1 MNTSKID
8 KTYDRPWM
16 EKRSGP
22 EASQRRWAETMV
34 ETIVRDLS
42 PGSVLD
48 VGCGSCN
55 FANKFAQLDCAVAAI
70 DGSSH
75 AGDFV
80 GNDVDF
86 LHYDLT
92 KPLNL
97 KMKFDV
103 VLCVEVIEHI
113 EAEYEDVI
121 LQTITNHA
129 DCWIVFTGAKPDQG
143 GIGHVNCRPKEY
155 WLEKF
160 AALGFKAVSSSAWE
174 NEWREKKVRWWYVDN
189 LIVLRPTDA
198 YELNIVPQEKGER

>member
-1 MNTSKID
+1 MNIAESRIKISVSLLPKTITGKVLEIGFDQYSFPDLIGAKRYIGLDIQITSS
-8 KTYDRPWM
+8 P
-16 EKRSGP
+16 
-22 EASQRRWAETMV
+22 V
-34 ETIVRDLS
+34 DLV
-42 PGSVLD
+42 PICGNVL
-48 VGCGSCN
+48 
-55 FANKFAQLDCAVAAI
+55 AI
-70 DGSSH
+70 PFKKHS
-75 AGDFV
+75 FELV
-80 GNDVDF
+80 II
-86 LHYDLT
+86 T
-92 KPLNL
+92 
-97 KMKFDV
+97 
-103 VLCVEVIEHI
+103 EVIEHI

-174 NEWREKKVRWWYVDN
+174 DEWREKKVRWWYVDN